1 MQSVRA
7 EGKYDRT
14 RGQGHADR
22 GQSEDSGALLNL
34 GGRDWDGFGCGL
46 TAREGEGQ
54 LVGGRASL
62 YLGGEGWREVRAG
75 RAALAA
81 CIQGSGWLGAFS
93 LAWSGRRSGIG
104 GLMLPSLPKREVTAK
119 KGSK

>member
-1 MQSVRA
+1 MVSGRA
-7 EGKYDRT
+7 
-14 RGQGHADR
+14 
-22 GQSEDSGALLNL
+22 
-34 GGRDWDGFGCGL
+34 GGRACIL
-46 TAREGEGQ
+46 EVR
-54 LVGGRASL
+54 VGGRR
-62 YLGGEGWREVRAG
+62 GIG